1 MSDMAFGNTRAPAAP
16 GATAPCALPPAA
28 LDKLMPMHLQ
38 ISAQGIG
45 LHAGPTLR
53 KIAPVELVGAP
64 MSVLVDVL
72 RPRGVQDLAGLRAAD
87 GGQVRLRLKGAEN
100 VPIKGISVPLAC
112 GGVLLNLSFGY
123 AVTSAVDRF
132 HLTCGDFAI
141 TDLTIEMLYLIE
153 AKSAAQEEQR
163 KLNLRLHSAKQR
175 AEAEA
180 LSDGLTGLANR
191 RAFDLGLERALAN
204 GGPFSV
210 MQIDL
215 DYFKSVNDRLGHAA
229 GDRVLEKV
237 AEVLQAHTRSSDL
250 VARVGGDEFTIL
262 FPRFADR
269 EALLTAARRIIKGL
283 EEPVPF
289 GSQLCRISG
298 SIGIA
303 LHPAQDGA
311 VPDADTVMRQA
322 DTATYASKFRGRAQA
337 TLYTPDLDGEV
348 AAATAAAAPAAR

>member
-1 MSDMAFGNTRAPAAP
+1 MSDV
-16 GATAPCALPPAA
+16 ALNMVAEMSDASDPVLCTLPSTA
-28 LDKLMPMHLQ
+28 LDRLMPMHLQ
-38 ISAQGIG
+38 ISAEGVG

-87 GGQVRLRLKGAEN
+87 GGQVRLRLKGGEA
-100 VPIKGISVPLAC
+100 VPMKGISVPLAC

-123 AVTSAVDRF
+123 AVTTAVDQF

-163 KLNLRLHSAKQR
+163 KLNLRLHGAKKR

-180 LSDGLTGLANR
+180 LLDGLTGLSNR
-191 RAFDLGLERALAN
+191 RAFDLGLERAIAN
-204 GGPFSV
+204 GSPFSV
-210 MQIDL
+210 MHIDL
-215 DYFKSVNDRLGHAA
+215 DYFKSVNDTLGHAA

-262 FPRFADR
+262 FPRFTDR
-269 EALLTAARRIIKGL
+269 AALMAAARRIIAGL
-283 EEPVPF
+283 EEPVPY
-289 GSQLCRISG
+289 GEEMCRISG

-303 LHPAQDGA
+303 SHEPMQGA
-311 VPDADTVMRQA
+311 VRSETVMLQA

-337 TLYTPDLDGEV
+337 TFYAPELDAEV
-348 AAATAAAAPAAR
+348 AAAAAAAPAGSR